1 MKGKKKGG
9 ARERRGG
16 KRWERR
22 KWKGLH
28 NTEEDCD
35 DAASA
40 YGTRMI
46 ATATDSEP
54 TCMRSTKHKLAS
66 GDLAKKL
73 LLQQRKQQSALREG
87 KCLGTPGGSPVQ
99 IPCTVCNGATTT
111 KPQPVVTR
119 HHLPPSAPSVR
130 APTNQPVTTFPQR
143 VTTNNNPTGY
153 SRWPTPS
160 QGLAV

>member
-9 ARERRGG
+9 ARERGGRKEMRKKKMKRPTQYRGG
-16 KRWERR
+16 LRW
-22 KWKGLH
+22 
-28 NTEEDCD
+28 CD

-66 GDLAKKL
+66 GDLAKKQL
-73 LLQQRKQQSALREG
+73 QQQRKQQSALCEG
-87 KCLGTPGGSPVQ
+87 KMLGDPRRLSPP

-119 HHLPPSAPSVR
+119 HHLPKC
-130 APTNQPVTTFPQR
+130 PQCR
-143 VTTNNNPTGY
+143 CASKPTGY
-153 SRWPTPS
+153 HLPT
-160 QGLAV
+160 GGNN